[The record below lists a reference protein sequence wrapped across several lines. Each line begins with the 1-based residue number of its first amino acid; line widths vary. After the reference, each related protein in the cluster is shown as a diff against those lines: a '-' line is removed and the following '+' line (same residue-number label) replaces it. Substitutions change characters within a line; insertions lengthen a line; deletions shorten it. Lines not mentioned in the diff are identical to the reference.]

1 MCALHHKVVEEHQR
15 ELTPGAVMVLRQV
28 GTRGGGGMNV
38 GHTTNHTKHT

>member
-28 GTRGGGGMNV
+28 GTRGGGGGDECWTHN
-38 GHTTNHTKHT
+38 KPY